1 MKELLRDLVAL
12 PGCGAFEQPVGRY
25 IAERAG
31 RWADGVQTDG
41 LGNVIAWKQ
50 GGRPGPTVMLS
61 AHMDEVGFM
70 VRKIEPSG
78 LLRFEKLGGND
89 DRVMLSE
96 HVIVHTQNGPVQ
108 GVVGTISCHML
119 KFDDR
124 TRVRPY
130 RDLYIDIGASTS
142 PCRHTT
148 SVGTLVM

>member
-31 RWADGVQTDG
+31 RRADGVQTDG

-78 LLRFEKLGGND
+78 LRRRRPG
-89 DRVMLSE
+89 
-96 HVIVHTQNGPVQ
+96 HA
-108 GVVGTISCHML
+108 VGTR
-119 KFDDR
+119 DR
-124 TRVRPY
+124 PPPEWAGPGGGGHHLLPHAEV
-130 RDLYIDIGASTS
+130 
-142 PCRHTT
+142 
-148 SVGTLVM
+148 

>member
-31 RWADGVQTDG
+31 RRADGVQTDG

-70 VRKIEPSG
+70 VQSITARDCP
-78 LLRFEKLGGND
+78 
-89 DRVMLSE
+89 
-96 HVIVHTQNGPVQ
+96 PV
-108 GVVGTISCHML
+108 
-119 KFDDR
+119 
-124 TRVRPY
+124 
-130 RDLYIDIGASTS
+130 ASTVRIFMPKPINMMEYCKIFLLQNVIPAS
-142 PCRHTT
+142 MADGRFQNARIIPNKIANTGPPISFPT
-148 SVGTLVM
+148 VGI